1 MTTAQIIGWVLIAGT
16 VGNAAFGGWR
26 GAISQAATVLSF
38 LVGFLGAMLFA
49 PGLAEHLQLP
59 SFVCYAIVFILF
71 FLAVK
76 LIARALH
83 LTVKVLLL
91 EWLNRL
97 LGAIIG
103 AITWLLATSLI
114 INLFI
119 LCAPETTLFSA
130 PFSQWVTAFA
140 PRLFGL
146 ALTLYNAS

>member
-1 MTTAQIIGWVLIAGT
+1 MTTAQIIGWILILGT
-16 VGNAAFGGWR
+16 VGNAVYGGWR

-38 LVGFLGAMLFA
+38 LIGFLGAKLFA
-49 PGLAEHLQLP
+49 PTLAQHLELP
-59 SFVCYAIVFILF
+59 IFACYAIVYILF

-76 LIARALH
+76 LITKVLH

-103 AITWLLATSLI
+103 AIAWLLITSLI
-114 INLFI
+114 INLLI
-119 LCAPETTLFSA
+119 MCAPETTLFSA
-130 PFSQWVTAFA
+130 PFSQWTAAFA

>member
-1 MTTAQIIGWVLIAGT
+1 MTTAQIIGWVLVLGT
-16 VGNAAFGGWR
+16 VAYAVYGGWR

-38 LVGFLGAMLFA
+38 LVGFLGARLFA
-49 PGLAEHLQLP
+49 PGLAESLQLP
-59 SFVCYAIVFILF
+59 SFACYAIVYVLV

-76 LIARALH
+76 LIAMALH

-103 AITWLLATSLI
+103 AITWLLVTSFI
-114 INLFI
+114 INLLI
-119 LCAPETTLFSA
+119 LCAPETTLFST